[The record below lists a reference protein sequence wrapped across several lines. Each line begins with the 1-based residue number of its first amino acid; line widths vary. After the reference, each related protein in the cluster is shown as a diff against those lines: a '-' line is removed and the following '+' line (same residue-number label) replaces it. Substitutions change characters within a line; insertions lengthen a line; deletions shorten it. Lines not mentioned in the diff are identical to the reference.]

1 MHTRLDNCEG
11 FGHNCKLYV
20 HDKPIMMKYSSTSTW
35 PCLCLIIILHYLACT
50 SQLRIIILHDQLCF
64 WTHQPLENKVICLS
78 TGLISIKTP
87 Y

>member
-50 SQLRIIILHDQLCF
+50 SQLRIIILHDQLCLD
-64 WTHQPLENKVICLS
+64 TS
-78 TGLISIKTP
+78 AS
-87 Y
+87 